1 MKQILLINDDYLGH
15 VDHVR
20 HCGRGI
26 VIKDGKV
33 LLSYLSNNG
42 YYMIPGGGVEEGE
55 SYAAC
60 CERELLEETGIV
72 VRAKEEVIEI
82 EELFDVWRHF
92 SHFFICEF
100 VRDTGET
107 HFTEA
112 EEEAGYE
119 KVWISLEE
127 AVNIFGK
134 YEEYRM
140 KDIPLYGLYRREFTA
155 LTEVMNGKAEHLR

>member
-1 MKQILLINDDYLGH
+1 MNKILLINDDYLGH
-15 VDHVR
+15 VERIR
-20 HCGRGI
+20 HCARGI
-26 VIKDGKV
+26 VIEEGKV
-33 LLSYLSNNG
+33 LLSYLSNTG

-55 SYAAC
+55 SLAKC
-60 CERELLEETGIV
+60 CERELLEETGII
-72 VRAKEEVIEI
+72 VRAKEEIAEI
-82 EELFDVWRHF
+82 EELFDIWQHF
-92 SHFFICEF
+92 SHFFICEL

-112 EEEAGYE
+112 EEEAGY
-119 KVWISLEE
+119 KNVWLPLEE

-155 LTEVMNGKAEHLR
+155 LTEALNG